1 MVSYLFLVDLLNMIH
16 EEKIKSTFLFLVDQT
31 IKIAQKKKKKVMLK
45 FTPFS
50 PVLLP
55 PEEKLWLISRQ
66 RVYESVLV

>member
-1 MVSYLFLVDLLNMIH
+1 MVSYLFLLDLLNMIH

-31 IKIAQKKKKKVMLK
+31 IKIAQKKRKKSHVKIHSS
-45 FTPFS
+45 S

-55 PEEKLWLISRQ
+55 PEEKLWLILRQ